1 MVGLDTGYFMG
12 MMLGDKGI
20 IEHWESMKEKEAV
33 PCVCVLTLG
42 EILYL
47 TIRIGT
53 PQQGKKMVEGIE
65 KTCTVLDVNKAV
77 VEKAA
82 SLKGGHGTPY
92 IDAIIIA
99 SFLESGCREIHTKDR
114 KHFGDVKDKRTKIVV
129 WE

>member
-20 IEHWESMKEKEAV
+20 IEHWEGLKEKETA
-33 PCVCVLTLG
+33 PCVSVLTLG

-47 TIRIGT
+47 TIRIGK

-65 KTCTVLDVNKAV
+65 KTCTILDVDKQV
-77 VEKAA
+77 VERAA

-92 IDAIIIA
+92 IDSIIIA
-99 SFLESGCREIHTKDR
+99 SFLENGCKEIHTKDR
-114 KHFGDVKDKRTKIVV
+114 KHFGEVKSKETKIIV
-129 WE
+129 WK